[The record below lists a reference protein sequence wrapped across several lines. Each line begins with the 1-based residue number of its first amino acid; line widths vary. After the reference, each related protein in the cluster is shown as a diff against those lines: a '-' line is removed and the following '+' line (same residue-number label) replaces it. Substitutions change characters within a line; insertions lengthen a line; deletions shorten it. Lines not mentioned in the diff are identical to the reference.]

1 MENGGCRGSL
11 ADKFRNLE
19 EENFFEG
26 CLANNFSSRG
36 QLLAHGSLRELSI
49 SSDIWTG
56 KAFLTGYT
64 LQE

>member
-1 MENGGCRGSL
+1 MEAAAAVLQTSSGILKRKTVLKN
-11 ADKFRNLE
+11 
-19 EENFFEG
+19 
-26 CLANNFSSRG
+26 ANNFSSRG